1 MTDSETKN
9 CTSSEYFGVF
19 YDSVREIYLSV
30 SIDPLPSSKKKK
42 KKKKGKKK
50 YIIID
55 VQIFNSIPGATR
67 VI

>member
-9 CTSSEYFGVF
+9 YTSSEYLVWSCF

-30 SIDPLPSSKKKK
+30 YRPTPFLI
-42 KKKKGKKK
+42 KKKGKKK

-55 VQIFNSIPGATR
+55 VQIFNNIPCVTR